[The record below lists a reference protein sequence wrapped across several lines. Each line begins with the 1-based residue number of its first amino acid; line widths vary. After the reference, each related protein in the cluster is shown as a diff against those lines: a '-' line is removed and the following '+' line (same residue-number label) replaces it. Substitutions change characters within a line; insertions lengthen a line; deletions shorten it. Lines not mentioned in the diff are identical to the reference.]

1 MEGETMDNTFKKIS
15 AIALATM
22 LAGCGATTLADEA
35 GDVVQRY
42 SVLVEEA
49 NLGVSSTA
57 KRNMAELEAYIKEEC
72 ATDTPSPNFQAADA
86 AQNAMEWLKGY
97 LDVLD
102 GKKLTGHFLVID
114 MMKEVSLQPEAI
126 NLGLSRLVEETQSK
140 VTRLGWF
147 TMEILLVIN
156 SYNHECPTIQ
166 EI

>member
-1 MEGETMDNTFKKIS
+1 MGNTLKKIS
-15 AIALATM
+15 AIALTAM

-49 NLGVSSTA
+49 DLRVSSTA
-57 KRNMAELEAYIKEEC
+57 KKNMAELGAYIKEEC
-72 ATDTPSPNFQAADA
+72 ATETPSPNFQAADA

-97 LDVLD
+97 LRVLD
-102 GKKLTGHFLVID
+102 GKKARGNFLVMA

-126 NLGLSRLVEETQSK
+126 NLGLSRLAQETQSK
-140 VTRLGWF
+140 VTRLGRF
-147 TMEILLVIN
+147 NMKILLVIGLHD
-156 SYNHECPTIQ
+156 HECPETQ